1 MLGSS
6 SHSQRALTLDL
17 LIPLITALKKKK
29 LKHQPGSSESPRKAG
44 CHPGG
49 CCPRTF
55 SGIGAWGI
63 RALGS

>member
-1 MLGSS
+1 MLCCVVWATQFDEEPFAEAFG
-6 SHSQRALTLDL
+6 
-17 LIPLITALKKKK
+17 KK